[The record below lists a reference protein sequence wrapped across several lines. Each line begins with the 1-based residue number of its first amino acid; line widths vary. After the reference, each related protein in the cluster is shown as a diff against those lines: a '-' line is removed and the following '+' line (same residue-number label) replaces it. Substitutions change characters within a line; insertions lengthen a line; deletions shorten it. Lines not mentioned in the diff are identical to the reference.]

1 MTRSNQTFS
10 ELAKLAKS
18 LDEQALEFIKKLEE
32 FSDDLEKQLNKRR
45 KKYKIEVRIDEM
57 FELSDCRLDFFIRTK
72 DESIHYAFTMS
83 MSDDFD
89 EDEIL
94 KTLDECFKNEISQ
107 KGNQML
113 DQIVFIMT
121 LELIKNCELHDS
133 SQAEALRLV
142 NLNAIYDIVGDEVLD
157 EFKCKRYRSQIF
169 IEKID
174 QQFRFRV
181 ETSSKNRSET
191 EIAYF
196 DRLTDA
202 QKHSI
207 FKITN

>member
-1 MTRSNQTFS
+1 MTQLNQTFS
-10 ELAKLAKS
+10 DLAKLAKS
-18 LDEQALEFIKKLEE
+18 LDEQASEFVKALKE
-32 FSDDLEKQLNKRR
+32 FSNDLEKQLNTRR

-57 FELSDCRLDFFIRTK
+57 FELSDYKLDFFILTK
-72 DESIHYAFTMS
+72 EESIYYAFTMS
-83 MSDDFD
+83 VTDDFD

-94 KTLDECFKNEISQ
+94 KTLDDCFKNEISQ
-107 KGNQML
+107 KGLTML

-121 LELIKNCELHDS
+121 LELIKNCELHNS

-142 NLNAIYDIVGDEVLD
+142 NLNAIYNIVGDEVLD
-157 EFKCKRYRSQIF
+157 EFKCKSYRSQIF

-174 QQFRFRV
+174 QQFRFKV
-181 ETSSKNRSET
+181 ETSVKNRSDREVD
-191 EIAYF
+191 YF

-207 FKITN
+207 FTITN

>member
-1 MTRSNQTFS
+1 MTQLNQTFS
-10 ELAKLAKS
+10 DLAKLAKS
-18 LDEQALEFIKKLEE
+18 LDEQASEFVKALKE
-32 FSDDLEKQLNKRR
+32 FSNDLEKQLNTRR

-57 FELSDCRLDFFIRTK
+57 FELSDYKLDFFILTK
-72 DESIHYAFTMS
+72 EESIYYAFTMS
-83 MSDDFD
+83 VTDDFD

-94 KTLDECFKNEISQ
+94 KTLDDCFKNEISQ
-107 KGNQML
+107 KGLTML

-121 LELIKNCELHDS
+121 LELIKNCELHNS

-142 NLNAIYDIVGDEVLD
+142 NLNAIYNIVGDEVLD
-157 EFKCKRYRSQIF
+157 EFKCKSYRSQIF

-174 QQFRFRV
+174 QQFRFKV
-181 ETSSKNRSET
+181 ETSVKNRSEI
-191 EIAYF
+191 EVDYF

-207 FKITN
+207 FTITN